1 MKDRGFIHCFGKALC
16 VAVLLPVLFSCGL
29 LINRKSPVY
38 FAGPAVVGDYKP
50 LGQVKEVRYPDS
62 HPGPSLRRMI
72 VYLPAEYDAAGE
84 KRYPVVYLLHGARGY
99 ETSWIRK
106 GDVYH
111 LTDSLISHR
120 LAEPYILVMPNV
132 NQYDDDGDFDHS
144 RYKDALESVLEVDG
158 SVESGFIHDVV
169 DCIDRNFRTL
179 PDKAHRAIA
188 GLSIGGLKSIYI
200 SANFPEAFDYVGA
213 FSPMTWTFFK
223 SSPERDFYNG
233 LDDKLAVQFGDNP
246 PKGYYLMSGKTDYIH
261 FAAEDFHKKL
271 DKKGYPH
278 QYFLSEGSHEWYN
291 WKDYYVLM
299 MQLVFKDGSIDKN
312 DTRR

>member
-1 MKDRGFIHCFGKALC
+1 MKNRSLTPCLCKALC
-16 VAVLLPVLFSCGL
+16 VATLLTVFCSCGL

-38 FAGPAVVGDYKP
+38 FAGPAVSDDDKP

-72 VYLPAEYDAAGE
+72 VYLPAEYDPAGD

-111 LTDSLISHR
+111 LTDSLITHH

-132 NQYDDDGDFDHS
+132 NQYDDDKDFDNS

-188 GLSIGGLKSIYI
+188 GLSIGGLKSIYL
-200 SANFPEAFDYVGA
+200 SANFPDVFDYVGV

-223 SSPERDFYNG
+223 NSPEKDFYTG
-233 LDDKLAVQFGDNP
+233 LEDKLAVQFGDNP
-246 PKGYYLMSGKTDYIH
+246 PKGYYLMSGKADYIH
-261 FAAEDFHKKL
+261 FATETFHKKL
-271 DKKGYPH
+271 DKKGYAH
-278 QYFLSEGSHEWYN
+278 QYIISEGSHEWYN

-299 MQLVFKDGSIDKN
+299 MQLVFKDGGIEKTDVKQ
-312 DTRR
+312 